1 MRRLPA
7 VAVDMRDHVYV
18 RRSALRGH
26 GAGRSARDR
35 RHGCENGRM
44 AYEFERKQRI
54 AILGGGPG
62 GYEAA
67 LAGAQL
73 GAEVTLVERVGVGG
87 SAVLTDVV
95 PSKTLIA
102 TAEAAN
108 AIGEAADLGVQ
119 FFTRGENG
127 RPVRPEVAVNLAAVN
142 QRLLRLARQQSE
154 DMKSQ
159 LIKAGV
165 RIVAGRRAASTGRTG
180 SSCRPARARSATDF
194 DEIDADTIVVSVGA
208 SPRILPTREAR
219 RRAHPHLD
227 PALHARDGPRAPH
240 RRRLRRHRRRV
251 RLRLHRARLE
261 GHAHLEPRP
270 GAARRGRGC
279 RPRHRGRLHA
289 QRHDGALQVAA
300 PSRSSAP
307 SDGVVATLSD
317 GRTVEGSHCLMAV
330 GSVPNTAGIGLE
342 EAGVQLTES
351 GHIRVNRVAR
361 TSMPSIYAAGD
372 CTDFLPLASVA
383 SMQGRTAVFHAMG
396 DAVNPTELRNV
407 TSNIFTQPE
416 IATVGWSQKQI
427 EDGIAQGE
435 IYKLPLAS
443 NPRAKMMGIKDG
455 FVKLFARTGSG
466 TVIGGVI
473 VAPQGVRAHP
483 ADRARGR
490 APPHGRPARP
500 RVHASTRRSPA
511 ASRMPPA
518 PCTSCTEPPPPAPA
532 RRRAA
537 LSPIALVITAAS
549 MTSHS
554 SLRLCYARSTSS
566 RPQVAGLHRSM
577 E

>member
-1 MRRLPA
+1 M
-7 VAVDMRDHVYV
+7 
-18 RRSALRGH
+18 S
-26 GAGRSARDR
+26 
-35 RHGCENGRM
+35 
-44 AYEFERKQRI
+44 YEFERKQRI
-54 AILGGGPG
+54 AVVGGGPG

-67 LAGAQL
+67 LTGAQM

-119 FFTRGENG
+119 FFLRGDSG
-127 RPVRPEVAVNLAAVN
+127 RPVRPEVTVNLAAVN
-142 QRLLRLARQQSE
+142 QRLLLLARQQSE

-165 RIVAGRRAASTGRTG
+165 TVIQGDGRLDGPNRVIVSTGKAKTG
-180 SSCRPARARSATDF
+180 TDF
-194 DEIDADTIVVSVGA
+194 DEINADTIVVSVGA
-208 SPRILPTREAR
+208 SPRILASATPDGERIFTWTQLYTLTETPEHLIVVGSGVTGAEFASAFTALGSKVTLISSREQV
-219 RRAHPHLD
+219 L
-227 PALHARDGPRAPH
+227 
-240 RRRLRRHRRRV
+240 
-251 RLRLHRARLE
+251 
-261 GHAHLEPRP
+261 P
-270 GAARRGRGC
+270 GEDVDAARVIEDVFKRNGMTV
-279 RPRHRGRLHA
+279 LSK
-289 QRHDGALQVAA
+289 
-300 PSRSSAP
+300 SRADSIVRTA
-307 SDGVVATLSD
+307 DGVMATLSD

-372 CTDFLPLASVA
+372 CSDFLPLASVA

-427 EDGIAQGE
+427 EDGIVQGV

-473 VAPQGVRAHP
+473 VAPRA
-483 ADRARGR
+483 
-490 APPHGRPARP
+490 
-500 RVHASTRRSPA
+500 S
-511 ASRMPPA
+511 
-518 PCTSCTEPPPPAPA
+518 E
-532 RRRAA
+532 
-537 LSPIALVITAAS
+537 LILPIAIAVE
-549 MTSHS
+549 H
-554 SLRLCYARSTSS
+554 RLTVD
-566 RPQVAGLHRSM
+566 QVARAFAVYP
-577 E
+577 